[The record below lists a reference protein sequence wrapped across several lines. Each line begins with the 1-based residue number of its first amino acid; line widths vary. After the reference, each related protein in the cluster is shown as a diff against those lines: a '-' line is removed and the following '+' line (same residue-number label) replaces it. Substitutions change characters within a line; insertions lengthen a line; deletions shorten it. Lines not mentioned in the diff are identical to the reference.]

1 MSIINFSSSEIT
13 DVLNNPYMGWAPS
26 AERGPY
32 IQPHRLVY
40 VGLKWSDLEPVKGNF
55 AWTAIENKFKLSYW
69 FGRKIKIVLRFIM
82 DYPGEANHM
91 DIPAWLYQE
100 INGDGSRYSGGFSP
114 NYKNP
119 SLISNHRRVINALAQ
134 RYNNNPGLAF
144 IQIGSIGHWGEF
156 HTLYLKASDTGYMP
170 DISISNQYVTHYL
183 SAFTNKRLLMRR
195 PFQIAKDN
203 NLGLY
208 NDMFADKT
216 ETERHIRYFNN
227 GYANTGNWGFA
238 AGDYPAM
245 PDFWKYG
252 PSAGEFGGVITQ
264 FLSDATIA
272 QTIRLATE
280 SHTSFLGPRCPAD
293 PTKGTAPQKNIDALH
308 NIMGYRFVL
317 QSTSLEEL
325 VQPGSTVPVTMVWNN
340 KGVAPFYYD
349 WPLELSLI
357 NNNGSIVLKT
367 ALDEDIRSWLPGIRT
382 INVSMVIPENLPE
395 GTYNLCI
402 AIIDPETNSPGID
415 LAITGKRSDGRYSIG
430 NITVK
435 PNYKILID
443 GDTSD
448 WDEVS
453 PISVPDFVK
462 SLRVTNDN
470 YKLYFLVEG
479 TGLNT
484 KSSFYIKTD
493 NSLLGYNVPGWPS
506 SGCDYLVEN
515 NILFRY
521 TGAGNNPS
529 WSQVGT
535 IELYKSNNIIEAA
548 VPLSSMQIM
557 PGQSIKL
564 GYVLNDTT
572 YFRLPSSGQP
582 LANYLLL

>member
-1 MSIINFSSSEIT
+1 
-13 DVLNNPYMGWAPS
+13 
-26 AERGPY
+26 
-32 IQPHRLVY
+32 
-40 VGLKWSDLEPVKGNF
+40 
-55 AWTAIENKFKLSYW
+55 
-69 FGRKIKIVLRFIM
+69 
-82 DYPGEANHM
+82 
-91 DIPAWLYQE
+91 
-100 INGDGSRYSGGFSP
+100 
-114 NYKNP
+114 
-119 SLISNHRRVINALAQ
+119 
-134 RYNNNPGLAF
+134 
-144 IQIGSIGHWGEF
+144 
-156 HTLYLKASDTGYMP
+156 
-170 DISISNQYVTHYL
+170 
-183 SAFTNKRLLMRR
+183 
-195 PFQIAKDN
+195 
-203 NLGLY
+203 
-208 NDMFADKT
+208 
-216 ETERHIRYFNN
+216 
-227 GYANTGNWGFA
+227 
-238 AGDYPAM
+238 
-245 PDFWKYG
+245 
-252 PSAGEFGGVITQ
+252 
-264 FLSDATIA
+264 
-272 QTIRLATE
+272 
-280 SHTSFLGPRCPAD
+280 
-293 PTKGTAPQKNIDALH
+293 
-308 NIMGYRFVL
+308 
-317 QSTSLEEL
+317 
-325 VQPGSTVPVTMVWNN
+325 
-340 KGVAPFYYD
+340 
-349 WPLELSLI
+349 
-357 NNNGSIVLKT
+357 
-367 ALDEDIRSWLPGIRT
+367 
-382 INVSMVIPENLPE
+382 MVIPENLPE